1 MREGLPLLVAGTRFQ
16 VSGFTFDFGYGCS
29 LWSRARPAVAGL
41 GSEFKIPD
49 SQIAFGELVASLPGS
64 MIQRFNDSMIQ

>member
-49 SQIAFGELVASLPGS
+49 SKFKIPDSQIAFGELVASLPGS
-64 MIQRFNDSMIQ
+64 MIQ